1 MNYENG
7 QTYIINH
14 SRKGRF
20 AVHVESQDE
29 EWLYGYV
36 AGGTANAMMDYNVKE
51 KGEQITVRKC
61 FIINSKAAA

>member
-1 MNYENG
+1 MSYENG

-20 AVHVESQDE
+20 AMHVEKQDD

-36 AGGTANAMMDYNVKE
+36 AGGTAMAIMDYNIKE
-51 KGEQITVRKC
+51 KSEKITVRKC
-61 FIINSKAAA
+61 LIRNSEAA